1 MISITE
7 SGTECPLE
15 GAWWREAN
23 PKNFEI
29 SALRTRVTHRAARLP
44 LDKLAGGG
52 AVDNPAFC
60 LSDREAQNDISFRSP
75 KQECTSFDGA
85 GN

>member
-7 SGTECPLE
+7 SGTECPPE

-23 PKNFEI
+23 PKNFE
-29 SALRTRVTHRAARLP
+29 SSLRTRVTHRAARLP

-60 LSDREAQNDISFRSP
+60 LSDRKAQNDISFRSP

-85 GN
+85 GD